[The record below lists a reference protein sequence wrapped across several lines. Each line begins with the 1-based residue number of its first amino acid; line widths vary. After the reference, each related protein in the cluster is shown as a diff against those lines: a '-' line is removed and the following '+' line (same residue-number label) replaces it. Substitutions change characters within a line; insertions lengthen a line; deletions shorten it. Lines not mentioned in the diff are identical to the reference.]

1 MLVSFALII
10 IVGYLLSRVFEGVG
24 VPGLIGMLLTGI
36 ILGPSVLNVLDEKL
50 LSISSEFRELALLII
65 LIRAGLSLNLGDF
78 KKMGMSALFMS
89 FVPAIFEMSASFVL
103 SQYLFGF
110 SVQDAAMTAAILASA
125 SPAVIVPRM
134 LKLIKD
140 GYGINKAI
148 PQLILTSDSID
159 DVFNIVVFS
168 SFLGLGNG
176 VNISISQIIQIP
188 ISILLGISIGLLI
201 GYMFSFVIDR
211 ISVTNITLLL
221 LSIGFILFGV
231 EERVKDIFPFSGL
244 ICTMSTAFM
253 INAQKK
259 KTAQRVESQLNTMWS
274 GAQIVLFALVG
285 ALVEIKTVHIA
296 GASALVMI
304 VFVLIIRAIGIYL
317 CLLGSNL
324 NIKEKLFCM
333 ITGIPKATVQAA
345 IGGIPLAM
353 GFANGSLILSIA
365 TIAIVFTAPLGAF
378 LIDRLHPVLL
388 SSDSVI
394 KTVVETETVY

>member
-10 IVGYLLSRVFEGVG
+10 IVGYLLSRIFEGVG
-24 VPGLIGMLLTGI
+24 VPGLIGMLLSGI
-36 ILGPSVLNVLDEKL
+36 ILGPSVLNVLDTKL
-50 LSISSEFRELALLII
+50 LNISSELRELALLII

-89 FVPAIFEMSASFVL
+89 FIPAVFEMSASFLL
-103 SQYLFGF
+103 SQYFFGF

-134 LKLIKD
+134 LKLMKD
-140 GYGINKAI
+140 GYGIDKAI

-176 VNISISQIIQIP
+176 ASISITQILQIP
-188 ISILLGISIGLLI
+188 VSILIGISIGLII
-201 GYMFSFVIDR
+201 GYIFSLMINR

-221 LSIGFILFGV
+221 LSIGFILLGI
-231 EERVKDIFPFSGL
+231 EESVQDIFPFSGL

-253 INAQKK
+253 INAHKK
-259 KTAQRVESQLNTMWS
+259 EIAQRVESQLNTMWS

-285 ALVEIKTVHIA
+285 SLVEIKTVHVA
-296 GASALVMI
+296 GAQALLMI
-304 VFVLIIRAIGIYL
+304 VLILIIRAIGIYV
-317 CLLGSNL
+317 CLLGSDL
-324 NIKEKLFCM
+324 NIKEKIFCM

-353 GFANGSLILSIA
+353 GFSNGTLILSIA

-378 LIDRLHPVLL
+378 LIDRLYPRLL
-388 SSDSVI
+388 NNDGI
-394 KTVVETETVY
+394 KKLIVEIETVQ